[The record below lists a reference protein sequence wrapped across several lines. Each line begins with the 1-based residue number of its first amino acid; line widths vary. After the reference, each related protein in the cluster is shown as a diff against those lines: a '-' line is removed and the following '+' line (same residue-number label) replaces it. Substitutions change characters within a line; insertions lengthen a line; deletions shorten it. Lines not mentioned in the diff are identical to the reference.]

1 MASFMAGLALLLT
14 LGAAPKVEKPEKVDK
29 APYDPRD
36 DGPNQIDV
44 SAYPPEQQERYPIF
58 YVKCAKCHPVAR
70 PINSRFDA
78 NDWKRYMK
86 KMIRRPN
93 SGINEEQ
100 AVEIYE
106 FLKFYASRQAGG
118 K

>member
-1 MASFMAGLALLLT
+1 MLGTLTGLALALALSA
-14 LGAAPKVEKPEKVDK
+14 GAPAGDKV
-29 APYDPRD
+29 AHDPRD
-36 DGPNQIDV
+36 DGADKIDV
-44 SAYPPEQQERYPIF
+44 AGYPKEQQARYPVF
-58 YVKCAKCHPVAR
+58 VQKCSKCHPVAR

-78 NDWKRYMK
+78 SEWKRYMK

-100 AVEIYE
+100 AADIYE
-106 FLKFYASRQAGG
+106 FLKFYSGKQASG